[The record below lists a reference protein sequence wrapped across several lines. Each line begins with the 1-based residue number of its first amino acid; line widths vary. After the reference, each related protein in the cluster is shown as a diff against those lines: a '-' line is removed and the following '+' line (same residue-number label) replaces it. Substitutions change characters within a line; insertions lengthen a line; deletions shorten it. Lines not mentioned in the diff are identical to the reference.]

1 MFQVLCK
8 VILPFKNCGKVMN
21 QKYTVLDVNSIEQGF
36 FFSTL
41 SVQENSV

>member
-1 MFQVLCK
+1 
-8 VILPFKNCGKVMN
+8 MN

-41 SVQENSV
+41 SVQENSVWIQIQINLRWNPRFN